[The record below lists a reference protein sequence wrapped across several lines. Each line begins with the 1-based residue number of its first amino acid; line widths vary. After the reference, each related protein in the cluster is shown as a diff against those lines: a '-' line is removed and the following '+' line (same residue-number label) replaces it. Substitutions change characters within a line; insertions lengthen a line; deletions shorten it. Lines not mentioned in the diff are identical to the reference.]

1 MSVRIIAAA
10 LILLAGTVAAAAP
23 AGAQPLGIGTSPQG
37 TLTYALG
44 TAFARVLSETERV
57 SARVQPSA
65 GTGVMIPLLDRGELD
80 IGFANTL
87 EVLEAYNG
95 TGSFNGRPQR
105 NLRMAALMMPIRV
118 GVFVRRDSPIRSLA
132 DLRGRTIAYGYT
144 SQEIIKTILDGV
156 LANAGLTIADARPI
170 LVPNLI
176 RGVDE
181 FIGGRVEVGFF
192 ALGQAKVTEADASV
206 GGIRFL
212 AMSDA
217 AQAVEAMRRI
227 VPGSYMARVEP
238 GPGMPGVTE
247 PIMTMHY
254 DYVMFVNASLP
265 AARVTQLTRALSQ
278 NRDALAASVQ
288 AFAELQPQR
297 FWRSFPV
304 PYHDGAVAYFR
315 QANVSQVQE

>member
-1 MSVRIIAAA
+1 MSVRIIAAV
-10 LILLAGTVAAAAP
+10 LILLAGTAASH
-23 AGAQPLGIGTSPQG
+23 AQPMGIGTSPQG

-44 TAFARVLSETERV
+44 TAFARVLSETERI

-105 NLRMAALMMPIRV
+105 NIRMAALMMPIRV

-132 DLRGRTIAYGYT
+132 DLRGRAIAYGYT

-156 LANAGLTIADARPI
+156 LANGGLTINDARPI

-181 FIGGRVEVGFF
+181 FIGGRVDVGFF

-212 AMSDA
+212 SMSDA
-217 AQAVEAMRRI
+217 PAAVEAMRRI
-227 VPGSYMARVEP
+227 VPGSYMARVAP
-238 GPGMPGVTE
+238 GPGMVGVTE

-254 DYVMFVNASLP
+254 DYVMFVNASVP
-265 AARVTQLTRALSQ
+265 AARVTQITRALAQ

-297 FWRSFPV
+297 FWRSFAV

-315 QANVSQVQE
+315 GANVGQVQE

>member
-1 MSVRIIAAA
+1 MMSARIIAALGA
-10 LILLAGTVAAAAP
+10 SFWLLVAGTPSAE
-23 AGAQPLGIGTSPQG
+23 AQPLGIGTSPQG

-44 TAFARVLSETERV
+44 TAFARVLSESEHV
-57 SARVQPSA
+57 SSRVQPSA

-95 TGSFNGRPQR
+95 TGSF
-105 NLRMAALMMPIRV
+105 
-118 GVFVRRDSPIRSLA
+118 A
-132 DLRGRTIAYGYT
+132 DLRGRAIAYGYT

-156 LANAGLTIADARPI
+156 MANAGLTINDLRPI

-181 FIGGRVEVGFF
+181 FIGGRVDVGFF
-192 ALGQAKVTEADASV
+192 ALGQAKVAEADASV

-212 AMSDA
+212 SLSDA
-217 AQAVEAMRRI
+217 PAAVEAMRRI
-227 VPGSYMARVEP
+227 VPGSYVARVEP
-238 GPGMPGVTE
+238 GPGMTGVTE
-247 PIMTMHY
+247 PIVTMHY
-254 DYVMFVNASLP
+254 DYVMFVNAGLP
-265 AARVTQLTRALSQ
+265 AARVTQLTRALAQ
-278 NRDALAASVQ
+278 NKAALAAAVQ

-297 FWRSFPV
+297 FWRSFAV

-315 QANVSQVQE
+315 QANVGLVQE

>member
-1 MSVRIIAAA
+1 M
-10 LILLAGTVAAAAP
+10 
-23 AGAQPLGIGTSPQG
+23 
-37 TLTYALG
+37 
-44 TAFARVLSETERV
+44 
-57 SARVQPSA
+57 
-65 GTGVMIPLLDRGELD
+65 
-80 IGFANTL
+80 
-87 EVLEAYNG
+87 
-95 TGSFNGRPQR
+95 
-105 NLRMAALMMPIRV
+105 
-118 GVFVRRDSPIRSLA
+118 
-132 DLRGRTIAYGYT
+132 
-144 SQEIIKTILDGV
+144 

-217 AQAVEAMRRI
+217 ALAVEAMRRI

-265 AARVTQLTRALSQ
+265 AARVTQLTRALAQ